1 MDVFTGKIYE
11 AVIRSSLSVDALD
24 VISKEYQLIDI
35 EWDGSTVL
43 LLEDGSLRE
52 DFKISVTDDT
62 MGGVSVILLT
72 SFLRFI
78 FSGIDGEK
86 LKRTFWLWEGCTSPY
101 HHPDGDRADCQ
112 LPTRPELLTQL
123 IN

>member
-43 LLEDGSLRE
+43 LLEDGSLRK
-52 DFKISVTDDT
+52 DFKISVTDDA

-86 LKRTFWLWEGCTSPY
+86 LKELFGSGKDVLVLITTAMGIEQIVSFR
-101 HHPDGDRADCQ
+101 PDPNC
-112 LPTRPELLTQL
+112 
-123 IN
+123 